1 MSGVGGADV
10 QTVATGRQF
19 SQPKGEKKVK
29 IDGRGPP
36 LRASPLQSAVM
47 RVLGID
53 LGHKRIGLALSDTEG
68 VFAFPAGTLKSGS
81 VVQNLKALH
90 EIIVEKEVGSAV
102 VGLPRHMDGRKG
114 PEAESAEQFAKSLSK
129 QANIPVETLDE
140 RWTSVEA
147 ERALREQGHGG
158 RRARKH
164 VDEVAASIILRT
176 FLELRAQSPAATP
189 SEAATDS
196 ETQPLDPGQG
206 KGSRR

>member
-1 MSGVGGADV
+1 
-10 QTVATGRQF
+10 
-19 SQPKGEKKVK
+19 
-29 IDGRGPP
+29 
-36 LRASPLQSAVM
+36 M

-81 VVQNLKALH
+81 VAQNLKALR
-90 EIIVEKEVGSAV
+90 EIILKKEVGSAV

-114 PEAESAEQFAKSLSK
+114 PEAELAERFAQSLAK
-129 QANIPVETLDE
+129 QAKIPVETLDE

-147 ERALREQGHGG
+147 ERSLREQGHGG

-176 FLELRAQSPAATP
+176 FLELRAQSEATKP
-189 SEAATDS
+189 VRE
-196 ETQPLDPGQG
+196 ETESDTQTLDPGNG
-206 KGSRR
+206 KGSPR

>member
-1 MSGVGGADV
+1 
-10 QTVATGRQF
+10 
-19 SQPKGEKKVK
+19 
-29 IDGRGPP
+29 
-36 LRASPLQSAVM
+36 M

-68 VFAFPAGTLKSGS
+68 GFAFPAGTLKSGS

-147 ERALREQGHGG
+147 ERALLRQREQG
-158 RRARKH
+158 
-164 VDEVAASIILRT
+164 L
-176 FLELRAQSPAATP
+176 
-189 SEAATDS
+189 
-196 ETQPLDPGQG
+196 
-206 KGSRR
+206 